1 MMGRPFDS
9 IEPFV
14 KMIPLRHE
22 GEGVRDEGY
31 SSSTSLIL

>member
-9 IEPFV
+9 IEQFIE
-14 KMIPLRHE
+14 MIPLRHE
-22 GEGVRDEGY
+22 GEGVRDEDY